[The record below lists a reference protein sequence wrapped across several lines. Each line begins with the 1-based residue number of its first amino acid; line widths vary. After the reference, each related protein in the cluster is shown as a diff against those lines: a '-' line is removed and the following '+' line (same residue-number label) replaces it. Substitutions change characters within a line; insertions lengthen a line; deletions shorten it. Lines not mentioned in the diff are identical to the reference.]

1 MDKNNS
7 VFCTRLRQKMPALS
21 DAPLNGAIGQTIQQ
35 NVSEEAWNEWV
46 EAQIKII
53 NEERLDLSEQP
64 AQQRL
69 YQQMVAFLGLGELL
83 E

>member
-1 MDKNNS
+1 
-7 VFCTRLRQKMPALS
+7 MPALS
-21 DAPLNGAIGQTIQQ
+21 DAPLNGAIGQTIHQ